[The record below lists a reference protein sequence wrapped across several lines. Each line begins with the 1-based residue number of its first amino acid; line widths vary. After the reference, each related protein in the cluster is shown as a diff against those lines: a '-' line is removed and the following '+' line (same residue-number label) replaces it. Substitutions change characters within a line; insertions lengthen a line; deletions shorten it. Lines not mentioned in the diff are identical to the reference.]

1 MVYQIQCLIF
11 QTEKFACVCDQ
22 SGLSKGHLM
31 LQAFSGDGW
40 VTGITEAMTKCH
52 RGFQVNILVCPNRV
66 QCSKPL
72 SNHSEGVRSF
82 CKYMTESLV
91 TVQLASGCTKT
102 LHTEGSEDRGFL
114 THSCFERI
122 NTRQYERL

>member
-1 MVYQIQCLIF
+1 
-11 QTEKFACVCDQ
+11 
-22 SGLSKGHLM
+22 M
-31 LQAFSGDGW
+31 LQAFSGW
-40 VTGITEAMTKCH
+40 ITGITEAMTKCH
-52 RGFQVNILVCPNRV
+52 KGGFIQANILVCPNPI

-91 TVQLASGCTKT
+91 TVQPASSCTKT

-114 THSCFERI
+114 THSCFEHI